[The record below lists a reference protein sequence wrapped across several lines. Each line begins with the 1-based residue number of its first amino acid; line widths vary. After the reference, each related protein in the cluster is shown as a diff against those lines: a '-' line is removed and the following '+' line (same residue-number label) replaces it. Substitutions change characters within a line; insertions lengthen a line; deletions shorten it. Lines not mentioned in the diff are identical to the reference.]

1 MVKNPLLLI
10 HTPLPT
16 IRQKLQM
23 NEYFQLQFKI
33 LNRKITDYGFP
44 LLLGY
49 ILILLVFIL
58 FSKYLFK
65 NTEFAIYVYGLI
77 ALSFVSK
84 LSEPKRNDFL
94 KSIFNK
100 DKYRK
105 LRFIENQICCL
116 PFTLFF
122 VYEKQFMFSIILNLF
137 AIIFT
142 LFNFNTNVNTT
153 IPTPFSKKPFEF
165 TVGFRKTF
173 YIFPIAY
180 FLTYI
185 SVSVGNFNLGVFSI
199 LLIGVTCFSYYS
211 KIENEYFV
219 WNYNLSSKEF
229 LIEKTKTC
237 LIYFSLS
244 SLPII
249 ITLAVYFFNE
259 IDILIV
265 FFLVCYTYLTTIIFA
280 KYSSFPNE
288 MNMSHVILIITS
300 FGFPPILLIFIPL
313 FYSQS
318 IKKLN
323 SVLND

>member
-1 MVKNPLLLI
+1 MIDFGLPLLI
-10 HTPLPT
+10 
-16 IRQKLQM
+16 
-23 NEYFQLQFKI
+23 
-33 LNRKITDYGFP
+33 GFT
-44 LLLGY
+44 LLTF
-49 ILILLVFIL
+49 VFIL
-58 FSKYLFK
+58 LSNHLFE
-65 NTEFAIYVYGLI
+65 NTEFAVYVYGLI
-77 ALSFVSK
+77 AISFVSK

-94 KSIFNK
+94 KLIYNK

-105 LRFIENQICCL
+105 LRVVENIIYCL
-116 PFTLFF
+116 PFTLFL
-122 VYEKQFMFSIILNLF
+122 VYKNQFAFSSILNLLV
-137 AIIFT
+137 IIIT
-142 LFNFNTNVNTT
+142 LLNFSTNVNAT

-185 SVSVGNFNLGVFSI
+185 SVSVGNFNLGIFSM
-199 LLIGVTCFSYYS
+199 LLIGITCFSYYS
-211 KIENEYFV
+211 KFENDYFV
-219 WNYNLSSKEF
+219 WNYNLSSKDF
-229 LIEKTKTC
+229 LLEKTKTC
-237 LIYFSLS
+237 LIYFSLL

-265 FFLVCYTYLTTIIFA
+265 FFLLCYAYLTTIIFA

-288 MNMSHVILIITS
+288 MNMSQGILIAIS
-300 FGFPPILLIFIPL
+300 FAFPPILLILIPL

-323 SVLND
+323 IILND